1 MKKLVKILFITTCLS
16 ILFAACNDSNERVI
30 KGSYKK
36 DKLESKEPLTI
47 QGSLEVNELKVKK
60 LTVQGSA
67 KILGNRSNMVDGDL
81 LVQGE
86 LEASNLTVNGK
97 TKIQGDAN
105 VDGNSHFK
113 KSFIVKGVATF
124 TNTTV
129 DGDVEVESK
138 KIVLKNGVTIN
149 GFIKFINGSGMVSIE
164 GNSIHLINGIINGN
178 YVKNGGSSGTGGN
191 RLDF

>member
-1 MKKLVKILFITTCLS
+1 MKKLVKVLFTTTCLS
-16 ILFAACNDSNERVI
+16 ILFAACNDSNEKVI

-60 LTVQGSA
+60 LTVQGYA

-178 YVKNGGSSGTGGN
+178 YVKNSGSSGTGGN